1 MSEKDN
7 CGRLCIHLDPLGGI
21 AGDMFVA
28 ALLDAFPEL
37 EDTVRNSIDQLS
49 LGPAGEC
56 RLELHNDGTLVGRRF
71 LVGVPV
77 EPLSYRHALAD
88 VGGHAGEIDAET
100 VSQFSKPPRVRRDQ
114 AWPESRPKHTHRTWR
129 NIRELLQNAPLPDAV
144 KQHAVSIFQLLAHA
158 EARVHGVAQEEVT
171 FHEIGA
177 VDSICDI
184 VAASALIA
192 SVHADWS
199 VAPLPLGQGRVRSEH
214 GPLPVPAPATVLL
227 LQGFETIQDGL
238 SGERVTPTGAAI
250 VRYLCNRQIT
260 PSVPRVLERSGIGFG
275 IRRIAGL
282 SNCVRVLVLRELLQ
296 SASPLTHRE
305 LMVIEFDVD
314 DQSPEDLCVGLDR
327 IRALDGIHDVVQFSG
342 IGKKGRSFAHIR
354 ILAAP
359 AMLERTIEACFAE
372 TTTIGLRYHRV
383 NGKALARSIDSVEVD
398 GCRVRVKSVERPSG
412 QWTAKAEI
420 EDVAREGNQ
429 SERTRLRRHAE
440 NMVLSRRE
448 IGDAQV
454 GRGEA
459 DVRDD

>member
-1 MSEKDN
+1 MPEKDN

-37 EDTVRNSIDQLS
+37 EETVRNSIDELS
-49 LGPAGEC
+49 LGPDCEC
-56 RLELHNDGTLVGRRF
+56 RLELHTDGTLVGRRF
-71 LVGVPV
+71 IVGVPV
-77 EPLSYRHALAD
+77 QPLSHRHGPAD
-88 VGGHAGEIDAET
+88 PRGHAGDEKKLSQ
-100 VSQFSKPPRVRRDQ
+100 VSEPPSVRRDQ
-114 AWPESRPKHTHRTWR
+114 AWPESWHNHKHRRWR
-129 NIRELLQNAPLPDAV
+129 DIRELLQNARLPGAV
-144 KQHAVSIFQLLAHA
+144 RQHAVSIFQLLAHA
-158 EARVHGVAQEEVT
+158 EARVHGVAEEEVT

-192 SVHADWS
+192 SLHANWS
-199 VAPLPLGQGRVRSEH
+199 VAPLPLGQGRARSEH

-227 LQGFETIQDGL
+227 LQGFETIQDGF

-250 VRYLCNRQIT
+250 VRYLCSRQFP

-275 IRRIAGL
+275 IRTIAGL
-282 SNCVRVLVLRELLQ
+282 SNCVRVLVSRELVQ

-305 LMVIEFDVD
+305 LTVIEFDVD

-372 TTTIGLRYHRV
+372 TTTIGLRYYTV
-383 NGKALARSIDSVEVD
+383 NGRALARSINSVEVD
-398 GCRVRVKSVERPSG
+398 GRRMRVKSVERLSG
-412 QWTAKAEI
+412 HWTAKAEI

-429 SERTRLRRHAE
+429 SERTRLRRQAE
-440 NMVLSRRE
+440 NIVLSLRE
-448 IGDAQV
+448 TGDAQV
-454 GRGEA
+454 GEGEA

>member
-37 EDTVRNSIDQLS
+37 EGIVRNSLDELS
-49 LGPAGEC
+49 LGPGGEC
-56 RLELHNDGTLVGRRF
+56 RLELHNDGMLVGRRF
-71 LVGVPV
+71 IAGVPA
-77 EPLSYRHALAD
+77 EPLPHYGLAD
-88 VGGHAGEIDAET
+88 AGGQAGEIGEET
-100 VSQFSKPPRVRRDQ
+100 LSQFSVQPSVRRDQ
-114 AWPESRPKHTHRTWR
+114 AWPEPRHNHTHRMWR
-129 NIRELLQNAPLPDAV
+129 NIRELLQNASLPDAV
-144 KQHAVSIFQLLAHA
+144 KQHAASIFQLLAEA
-158 EARVHGVAQEEVT
+158 EARVHGVAEEEVT

-199 VAPLPLGQGRVRSEH
+199 VAPLPLGQGRVCSEY
-214 GPLPVPAPATVLL
+214 GLLPVPAPATVLL
-227 LQGFETIQDGL
+227 LQGFETIQDGF

-250 VRYLCNRQIT
+250 VRYLCNRQIM

-275 IRRIAGL
+275 IRKIAGL
-282 SNCVRVLVLRELLQ
+282 SNCVRVLVSRELVQ

-305 LMVIEFDVD
+305 LTIIEFDVD
-314 DQSPEDLCVGLDR
+314 DQSPEDLSVGLDR

-372 TTTIGLRYHRV
+372 TTTIGLRYYTV

-398 GCRVRVKSVERPSG
+398 GRRIRVKCVERLSG

-440 NMVLSRRE
+440 NIVLSRRE

-454 GRGEA
+454 GQGEA

>member
-49 LGPAGEC
+49 LGPDGEC

-71 LVGVPV
+71 IVGRPA
-77 EPLSYRHALAD
+77 EPSSHRHAPAD
-88 VGGHAGEIDAET
+88 LGGQARKIDQGT
-100 VSQFSKPPRVRRDQ
+100 LSQFSQPPSVRRDQ
-114 AWPESRPKHTHRTWR
+114 DWPESGHKHTHRTWR
-129 NIRELLQNAPLPDAV
+129 NIRELLQKAPLAEAV
-144 KQHAVSIFQLLAHA
+144 KQHAVSIFQLLAQA
-158 EARVHGVAQEEVT
+158 EARVHGVAEDEVT

-227 LQGFETIQDGL
+227 LQGFETIQDGV

-250 VRYLCNRQIT
+250 VRYLCSRQIM

-275 IRRIAGL
+275 IRRIA
-282 SNCVRVLVLRELLQ
+282 RIEQLR
-296 SASPLTHRE
+296 SRPRIARARAIRFTADASRTH
-305 LMVIEFDVD
+305 
-314 DQSPEDLCVGLDR
+314 G
-327 IRALDGIHDVVQFSG
+327 H
-342 IGKKGRSFAHIR
+342 
-354 ILAAP
+354 
-359 AMLERTIEACFAE
+359 
-372 TTTIGLRYHRV
+372 
-383 NGKALARSIDSVEVD
+383 
-398 GCRVRVKSVERPSG
+398 
-412 QWTAKAEI
+412 
-420 EDVAREGNQ
+420 
-429 SERTRLRRHAE
+429 
-440 NMVLSRRE
+440 
-448 IGDAQV
+448 
-454 GRGEA
+454 
-459 DVRDD
+459 

>member
-1 MSEKDN
+1 MPEKDN
-7 CGRLCIHLDPLGGI
+7 CGRVCIHLDPLGGI

-37 EDTVRNSIDQLS
+37 EDTVRNSIDELS
-49 LGPAGEC
+49 LGPDGEC

-71 LVGVPV
+71 IVGVPG
-77 EPLSYRHALAD
+77 PLSHRHSPAD
-88 VGGHAGEIDAET
+88 PSGHAVEIDKGT
-100 VSQFSKPPRVRRDQ
+100 LSQFSEPPSVQRYQ
-114 AWPESRPKHTHRTWR
+114 ARPESRHTHTHRRWQD
-129 NIRELLQNAPLPDAV
+129 IRELLQNAPLPATV
-144 KQHAVSIFQLLAHA
+144 KQHAVSIFELLARA
-158 EARVHGVAQEEVT
+158 EARVHGLAEAEVT

-199 VAPLPLGQGRVRSEH
+199 VAPLPLGGGRVRTEH
-214 GPLPVPAPATVLL
+214 GLLPVPAPATVLL
-227 LQGFETIQDGL
+227 LQGFETIQDGF

-250 VRYLCNRQIT
+250 VRYLCRRQIL
-260 PSVPRVLERSGIGFG
+260 PCAPRVLERSGIGFG
-275 IRRIAGL
+275 NRRIAGL
-282 SNCVRVLVLRELLQ
+282 SNCVRVLVSRELVQ
-296 SASPLTHRE
+296 SASPLRHRE
-305 LMVIEFDVD
+305 LTVIEFDVD

-327 IRALDGIHDVVQFSG
+327 IRALDGIHDVVQFFG
-342 IGKKGRSFAHIR
+342 IGKKGRGFAHVR

-372 TTTIGLRYHRV
+372 TTTIGLRYYKV
-383 NGKALARSIDSVEVD
+383 NGKILARSIESVEVD
-398 GCRVRVKSVERPSG
+398 GRRIRVKSVERLSG

-440 NMVLSRRE
+440 NMVLSRHE
-448 IGDAQV
+448 KGDAQL
-454 GRGEA
+454 GQGEA
-459 DVRDD
+459 DARDD